1 MADTTQPSPGPSVP
15 GGRRQADGSA
25 TPAPEEAQE
34 SLRRERLS
42 LLEQVSSA
50 LDGPMILLSAA
61 WIALL
66 VAELV
71 VGLPRSLEVA
81 VWVIWAIFVVDFLLE
96 FTIAPLKLRYLRA
109 QWLTVLSLVLPAFRI
124 FRLAA
129 GLRFLAT
136 LRFVR
141 TVGLLRLVTSINRG
155 LSSLRLTAA
164 RRGVPY
170 VFAAT
175 ALVLVVGGAGM
186 AYFEAPGSLSIAGA
200 ARATSSP
207 LHDYGDAL
215 WWTAYAMT
223 TGAPGE
229 AATSEGKLL
238 GWLLSLYGLV
248 IFGYL
253 TATLASHFVGR
264 DRMAYPGAPPMAMGG
279 KEPHVPSPEETAPSP
294 EP

>member
-1 MADTTQPSPGPSVP
+1 MSPGPSSAGGSRQEGSRQTEGGVTP
-15 GGRRQADGSA
+15 GQEDLQASV
-25 TPAPEEAQE
+25 
-34 SLRRERLS
+34 RRERLS
-42 LLEQVSSA
+42 LLEQVKGA

-81 VWVIWAIFVVDFLLE
+81 VWVIWVIFVIDFLVE
-96 FTIAPLKLRYLRA
+96 FTIAPLKLKYLRS

-170 VFAAT
+170 VFAAS

-186 AYFEAPGSLSIAGA
+186 AYFETSGSLSIAGA
-200 ARATSSP
+200 TRETSSP
-207 LHDYGDAL
+207 LQDYGDAL

-223 TGAPGE
+223 TGAPRE

-264 DRMAYPGAPPMAMGG
+264 DRAAPLETPPAATA
-279 KEPHVPSPEETAPSP
+279 EETHSP
-294 EP
+294 PPAT

>member
-1 MADTTQPSPGPSVP
+1 MTDDMSPLP
-15 GGRRQADGSA
+15 GETSARDGSQ
-25 TPAPEEAQE
+25 PAEGGAPPGQE
-34 SLRRERLS
+34 DPQDSLRRERIT
-42 LLEQVSSA
+42 LLEQIHGA
-50 LDGPMILLSAA
+50 LDGPMVLLSAV
-61 WIALL
+61 WIVLL
-66 VAELV
+66 VTELM

-81 VWVIWAIFVVDFLLE
+81 VWVIWGIFVVDFLVE
-96 FTIAPLKLRYLRA
+96 FTIAPLKLRYLRT

-136 LRFVR
+136 LRFIR
-141 TVGLLRLVTSINRG
+141 TVGLLRLLTSINRG

-170 VFAAT
+170 VFAAS

-186 AYFEAPGSLSIAGA
+186 AYFEASGSLSIAGPTREA
-200 ARATSSP
+200 STP
-207 LHDYGDAL
+207 LQDYGDAL

-223 TGAPGE
+223 TGAPRE
-229 AATSEGKLL
+229 AATSEGKML

-264 DRMAYPGAPPMAMGG
+264 DRAAPPEASSAAAG
-279 KEPHVPSPEETAPSP
+279 EEAHTPSPEA
-294 EP
+294 

>member
-1 MADTTQPSPGPSVP
+1 MTDTMLRPPGETSE
-15 GGRRQADGSA
+15 RDGSQ
-25 TPAPEEAQE
+25 PAGGGAPAGQEDPED
-34 SLRRERLS
+34 SLRRERFA
-42 LLEQVSSA
+42 LLEQIHGA

-81 VWVIWAIFVVDFLLE
+81 VWVIWAIFILDFLAE
-96 FTIAPLKLRYLRA
+96 FTIAPLKLRYLRTE
-109 QWLTVLSLVLPAFRI
+109 WLTVLALVLPAFRI

-141 TVGLLRLVTSINRG
+141 TVGLLRLITSINRG
-155 LSSLRLTAA
+155 LSSLRLTSA

-170 VFAAT
+170 VLAAT
-175 ALVLVVGGAGM
+175 ALVLGVGGAGM
-186 AYFEAPGSLSIAGA
+186 AYFEASGSLSNAGA
-200 ARATSSP
+200 TRDSTSP
-207 LHDYGDAL
+207 LQAYGDAL

-223 TGAPGE
+223 TGAPRE

-264 DRMAYPGAPPMAMGG
+264 DRAAPP
-279 KEPHVPSPEETAPSP
+279 ETPSTAAAEEAHSP
-294 EP
+294 PAEA

>member
-1 MADTTQPSPGPSVP
+1 MRDTVPPSQRPLARGDRKQAEGSVTPGQEDA
-15 GGRRQADGSA
+15 QA
-25 TPAPEEAQE
+25 
-34 SLRRERLS
+34 SLQRERLS
-42 LLEQVSSA
+42 LLEQVHSA
-50 LDGPMILLSAA
+50 LDGPMVLLSAA

-71 VGLPRSLEVA
+71 TGLPRSLEVA
-81 VWVIWAIFVVDFLLE
+81 VWVIWGIFVLHFLVE
-96 FTIAPLKLRYLRA
+96 FTIAPLKLRYLRT
-109 QWLTVLSLVLPAFRI
+109 QWLTLLSLVLPAFRI

-141 TVGLLRLVTSINRG
+141 TVGLLRLITSINRG

-170 VFAAT
+170 VFAAS

-186 AYFEAPGSLSIAGA
+186 AYFETSGSLSIAGTT
-200 ARATSSP
+200 RESSTR
-207 LHDYGDAL
+207 LQDYGDAL

-223 TGAPGE
+223 TGAPRE
-229 AATSEGKLL
+229 AASSEGKLL

-264 DRMAYPGAPPMAMGG
+264 DRAAPL
-279 KEPHVPSPEETAPSP
+279 EAPSVAAAEEAHTP
-294 EP
+294 PTDP

>member
-1 MADTTQPSPGPSVP
+1 MADDTPPSQGPSDSSGSRQAEGIVTPGPEDP
-15 GGRRQADGSA
+15 QD
-25 TPAPEEAQE
+25 P
-34 SLRRERLS
+34 LRRERLS
-42 LLEQVSSA
+42 LLEQVHGA
-50 LDGPMILLSAA
+50 LEGPMILLSAA

-71 VGLPRSLEVA
+71 IGLPPSLEVA
-81 VWVIWAIFVVDFLLE
+81 VWVIWVIFIVDFLVE
-96 FTIAPLKLRYLRA
+96 FTIAPLKLRYVRT
-109 QWLTVLSLVLPAFRI
+109 QWLTALSLVLPAFRI

-155 LSSLRLTAA
+155 LSSLRLTSA

-186 AYFEAPGSLSIAGA
+186 AYFEASGTLSIAGA
-200 ARATSSP
+200 TRAEATP
-207 LHDYGDAL
+207 LTDYGDAL

-223 TGAPGE
+223 TGAPRE
-229 AATSEGKLL
+229 AATSEGRLL

-264 DRMAYPGAPPMAMGG
+264 DRAAPPEAPPGAAGDAAST
-279 KEPHVPSPEETAPSP
+279 PSPGV
-294 EP
+294 